1 MSVSFIFNKITD
13 DDLKFYVEHSNV
25 FNMTRDSIEREK
37 ILLSSYSDESL
48 GASEEK
54 LDIAVY
60 NEGVWHIQD
69 IASKIKGY
77 NEIPLGYILPK
88 EEPFTRVLIILRRL
102 SNIVLDTVKEGYS
115 SYIYCITA
123 SDKYQNLEEDK
134 ALFGLLA
141 KSKIY
146 LDMPEDD
153 IKRQIKENITDR
165 NSELIAK
172 LF

>member
-1 MSVSFIFNKITD
+1 MSVSFIFNKVTD
-13 DDLKFYVEHSNV
+13 ESLEFYIKNSNV
-25 FNMTRDSIEREK
+25 FNMTRDSIEKEK

-54 LDIAVY
+54 LDIAIYHDGEWKV
-60 NEGVWHIQD
+60 QD
-69 IASKIKGY
+69 IADKIKGY

-88 EEPFTRVLIILRRL
+88 EGSYSRFLIILRRM
-102 SNIVLDTVKEGYS
+102 SNMLLDEVKEGYS
-115 SYIYCITA
+115 SYIYCVCP
-123 SDKYQNLEEDK
+123 DKYKNLEEDK

-146 LDMPEDD
+146 LDVSEED

-165 NSELIAK
+165 NTELLAK